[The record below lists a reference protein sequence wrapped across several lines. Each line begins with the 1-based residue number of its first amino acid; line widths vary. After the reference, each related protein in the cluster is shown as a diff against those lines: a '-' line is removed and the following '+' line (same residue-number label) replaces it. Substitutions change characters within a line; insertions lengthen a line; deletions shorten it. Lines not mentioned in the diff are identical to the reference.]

1 MSEIFLRASPPRQ
14 IRPAHMPRTEGHES
28 LLRTVR
34 LDLSDAA
41 ALDSA
46 CARLGLGR
54 SVLLRSL
61 ITDGLQ
67 RLEIA

>member
-1 MSEIFLRASPPRQ
+1 MSAIFLRPSPARQ
-14 IRPAHMPRTEGHES
+14 VNPAHMPRTGGHES

-34 LDLSDAA
+34 LDLADAA
-41 ALDSA
+41 ALDFA

-61 ITDGLQ
+61 ISDGLQ